1 MWFLIWL
8 LCALSDS
15 PLRCINVIF
24 LLVGHTHNKLDRMF
38 SRISVALRGKDYF
51 TVEGMLRRVRE
62 SMHSHVHASHLA
74 QVWQWKGLT
83 EGDMPGATRRMHNL
97 DPVHAFRFTRDP
109 GGIWMQW
116 KQWCT
121 DDSWSA

>member
-1 MWFLIWL
+1 MPYSSSWATRITNWIGGSL
-8 LCALSDS
+8 AS
-15 PLRCINVIF
+15 PSPCV
-24 LLVGHTHNKLDRMF
+24 
-38 SRISVALRGKDYF
+38 GKDYF

-62 SMHSHVHASHLA
+62 SMRSHVHASHLA

-121 DDSWSA
+121 DDSWSAGVQIHQRH